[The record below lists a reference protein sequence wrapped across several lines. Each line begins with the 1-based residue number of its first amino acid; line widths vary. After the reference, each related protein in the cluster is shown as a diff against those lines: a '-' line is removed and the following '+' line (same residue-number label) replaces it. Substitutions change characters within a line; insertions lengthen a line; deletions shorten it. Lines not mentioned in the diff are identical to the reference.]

1 MKLGD
6 LVGALNNLVA
16 ALPDSK
22 ELEVVLHQPDPNS
35 SMDTYMVLADVFAAE
50 LTQHTDEGS
59 NGEPTVVLLLSGSER
74 DSATGPTPSGPDPD

>member
-1 MKLGD
+1 VRLGD

-50 LTQHTDEGS
+50 LTQHTDEGPS
-59 NGEPTVVLLLSGSER
+59 GGPTVVLLLSGSPR
-74 DSATGPTPSGPDPD
+74 DSTTGPAPSGPDPN